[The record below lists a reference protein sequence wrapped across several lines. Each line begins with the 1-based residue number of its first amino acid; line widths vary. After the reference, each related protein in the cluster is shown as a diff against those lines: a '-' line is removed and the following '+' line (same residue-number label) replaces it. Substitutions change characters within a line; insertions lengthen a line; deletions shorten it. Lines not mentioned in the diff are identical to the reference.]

1 MGDFNL
7 DYNKVYDDNY
17 SYKNLFDDFEDRLSM
32 FNLVQMVN
40 FVTWSRMVG
49 PTVRSSILDHL
60 NDLIPLSWG
69 RFHKLFCALSRP
81 TPNL

>member
-1 MGDFNL
+1 MNEKCLLMGDFNL

-49 PTVRSSILDHL
+49 STVKLPILDH
-60 NDLIPLSWG
+60 
-69 RFHKLFCALSRP
+69 
-81 TPNL
+81 

>member
-49 PTVRSSILDHL
+49 STVKLSILDH
-60 NDLIPLSWG
+60 
-69 RFHKLFCALSRP
+69 
-81 TPNL
+81 